1 MSSGPRVYVL
11 SNQLGAGGV
20 PRVIYNV
27 CAHLRDSGIDLGIGY
42 LGGND
47 ESVERLRALGYT
59 VEKLGD
65 GFPEPGQP
73 AAVYRAIAGY
83 DPDVVHTHMAAAAM
97 LGRPAAALS
106 DAAVVSTVHNIYTEQ
121 SAFAKLMDYPTS
133 HLCDAVIAVSNA
145 VRDTLPRTY
154 GLGAEKTVIHNCID
168 TESVRERGTVP
179 LDELPWG
186 ERITGEGPVIAN
198 VARFS
203 KKKGQHDLVEALPE
217 IVDGFPEAQLVMTGW
232 GPMKAEL
239 ETRAIE
245 LGVRENTVFLEKVE
259 NPYAVYYHAD
269 VIAFPSRFEG
279 FSIGLLEAM
288 AFGKPIVTT
297 DIAPF
302 VEALGDGY
310 PVVPVGQPSEL
321 AERIVAYLSAPE
333 RAGTRGEELRTRVEE
348 RFAGDVAARKHA
360 DLYRRLSEGRTT

>member
-1 MSSGPRVYVL
+1 ML

-20 PRVIYNV
+20 PQVIYNV
-27 CAHLRDSGIDLGIGY
+27 CSHLRDSDIDLRIGY
-42 LGGND
+42 LGGNN
-47 ESVERLRALGYT
+47 ETVGRLRELGYT
-59 VEKLGD
+59 VEKLGN
-65 GFPEPGQP
+65 GFPDPRQP
-73 AAVYRAIAGY
+73 ATVYRALADY
-83 DPDVVHTHMAAAAM
+83 DPSVVHTHMAPASM
-97 LGRPAAALS
+97 LGRPAAALL
-106 DAAVVSTVHNIYTEQ
+106 DAAVVSTVHNIYTEH

-133 HLCDAVIAVSNA
+133 HLCDAVVAVSNA
-145 VRDTLPRTY
+145 VRDTLPQTY

-168 TESVRERGTVP
+168 TESVREQGTVP

-186 ERITGEGPVIAN
+186 ERITGEGSVVAN

-217 IVDGFPEAQLVMTGW
+217 IIDQFPETQLVMTGW

-239 ETRAIE
+239 ESQAVE
-245 LGVRENTVFLEKVE
+245 LGIRENIIFLEKVE

-310 PVVPVGQPSEL
+310 PVVPVEQPSEL
-321 AERIVAYLSAPE
+321 AGLIVAFLSSSA
-333 RAGTRGEELRTRVEE
+333 RASERGEELRTRVEGQ
-348 RFAGDVAARKHA
+348 FSGGVAARKHA
-360 DLYRRLSEGRTT
+360 DLYRRLSAGRVT